1 MPPST
6 CAPTLQTAVWGA
18 PTHVHPTEVLLRTPR
33 VPGPG
38 AVPVG
43 QCAGRFDENT
53 AVRQEQRAAGPGEAF
68 LVWGQQTGRQPGDTR
83 VHAHT
88 RPHRRHLTTTH
99 TLQDSRGPRHQS
111 ISDRS

>member
-18 PTHVHPTEVLLRTPR
+18 PTRVHPTEVLLRTPR

-38 AVPVG
+38 AVSVG

-88 RPHRRHLTTTH
+88 RPHRRHPTTTH
-99 TLQDSRGPRHQS
+99 TLQDSRGPRHQK
-111 ISDRS
+111 DF